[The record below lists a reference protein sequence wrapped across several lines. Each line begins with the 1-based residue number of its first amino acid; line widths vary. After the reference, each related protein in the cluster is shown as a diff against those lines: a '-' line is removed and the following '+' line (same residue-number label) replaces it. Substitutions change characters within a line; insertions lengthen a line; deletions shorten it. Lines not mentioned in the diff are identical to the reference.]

1 MSQKITSYPLAIMLN
16 TISTVAMVGG
26 LIWLVYGYMKNLP
39 EELQIVVFILS
50 FAQWVFL
57 KKPLSYMLQ
66 KAILDNEYDEFGV
79 SKKKKFENLS
89 RAERERIDL
98 QKAAQMESLLPSSVI
113 QKITQKGSLNPEKDL
128 DALIGLLPVK
138 NKIN

>member
-79 SKKKKFENLS
+79 SKKKKVREPKPCGAGKDRFAESCSDGEPAAIKCNSENN
-89 RAERERIDL
+89 
-98 QKAAQMESLLPSSVI
+98 
-113 QKITQKGSLNPEKDL
+113 TKGQS
-128 DALIGLLPVK
+128 
-138 NKIN
+138 